1 MIRFEHLDS
10 EFRTRNSPVSNVNAR
25 YMLRNM
31 NGAALKVVGGYDRVI
46 EESELTVVPMGAREI
61 GILILENG

>member
-1 MIRFEHLDS
+1 
-10 EFRTRNSPVSNVNAR
+10 
-25 YMLRNM
+25 MLRNM

-61 GILILENG
+61 GILIWLGTDWNWAGEMFVWWSRASGCY